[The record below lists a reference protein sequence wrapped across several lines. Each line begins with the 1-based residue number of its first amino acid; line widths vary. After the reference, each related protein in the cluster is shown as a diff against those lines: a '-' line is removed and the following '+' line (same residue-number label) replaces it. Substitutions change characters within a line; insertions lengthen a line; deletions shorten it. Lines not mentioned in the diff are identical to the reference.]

1 MEIHNSFWNC
11 IVEVATDL
19 SEPHTNDIKSSIDN
33 EIDIYLKTVRLNW
46 AAEVVVSKRNNV
58 SNPDIF

>member
-1 MEIHNSFWNC
+1 ME
-11 IVEVATDL
+11 VVTDL

-46 AAEVVVSKRNNV
+46 SAEVVASKRNNV
-58 SNPDIF
+58 SNPDIFW